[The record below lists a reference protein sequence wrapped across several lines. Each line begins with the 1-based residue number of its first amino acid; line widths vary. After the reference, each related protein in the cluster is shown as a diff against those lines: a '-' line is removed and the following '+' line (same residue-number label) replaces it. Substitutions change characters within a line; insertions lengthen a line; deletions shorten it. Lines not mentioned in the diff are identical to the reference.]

1 MVVLIAHNY
10 PSPQCLEVVRQG
22 VLGDGLH
29 LLLQDDAPVGGIWVD
44 GGQLRLLLHLH
55 EDEASWLHAGLVV
68 LGRNDSV
75 W

>member
-1 MVVLIAHNY
+1 M
-10 PSPQCLEVVRQG
+10 S
-22 VLGDGLH
+22 H